1 LSAQPTVELG
11 IHKLRVRRGALAQ
24 REGGAELLDHR
35 LSLGV
40 DQPVLI
46 VDDDASVRSMLA
58 TMFMADGWQV
68 VEAEDGNEGL
78 RVTLKIRPW
87 AAVVDVQMPGL
98 GGLQLTRVLREAGLG
113 SGLLRII
120 VFTAG
125 VTSEE
130 DAIEAGADRMFLKE
144 DWRRLRQALRAD
156 GLAPAQPGGDPDF
169 AF

>member
-1 LSAQPTVELG
+1 V
-11 IHKLRVRRGALAQ
+11 V
-24 REGGAELLDHR
+24 DHR
-35 LSLGV
+35 LSLA

-58 TMFMADGWQV
+58 RMFMADGWQV

-98 GGLQLTRVLREAGLG
+98 GGLQLTRVLRQAGLG
-113 SGLLRII
+113 SEQLRII

-130 DAIEAGADRMFLKE
+130 DAIAAGADSLFLKE
-144 DWRRLRQALRAD
+144 DWHRLRQALRAD
-156 GLAPAQPGGDPDF
+156 DLAPGQPGGEPAF

>member
-1 LSAQPTVELG
+1 LV
-11 IHKLRVRRGALAQ
+11 
-24 REGGAELLDHR
+24 DHR
-35 LSLGV
+35 PSPAV
-40 DQPVLI
+40 DQPVVI

-58 TMFMADGWQV
+58 TMLMSDGWEV

-78 RVTLKIRPW
+78 QVALKIRPW

-113 SGLLRII
+113 PEQLRII

-125 VTSEE
+125 VTSAE
-130 DAIEAGADRMFLKE
+130 DAMEAGADSLFTKE
-144 DWRRLRQALRAD
+144 DWLLLRQALRAD
-156 GLAPAQPGGDPDF
+156 DLAPGQPGGDPAF